1 MLYLALAFVGK
12 MVYIYCINICIIGT
26 PHMSTSMLSCYQ
38 PLISLSPVS
47 STRSHWMF
55 SGSCLNDLMYE
66 LYLSN
71 LLPESFTIHT
81 LVRDQAVLAY
91 MTFDTSST

>member
-26 PHMSTSMLSCYQ
+26 PRTSTSMLSCYQ
-38 PLISLSPVS
+38 PLTSLSPVFR
-47 STRSHWMF
+47 TRSHWIF

-66 LYLSN
+66 LYLGN
-71 LLPESFTIHT
+71 LLRELLSRLLYILSLETRRSLPK
-81 LVRDQAVLAY
+81 
-91 MTFDTSST
+91 